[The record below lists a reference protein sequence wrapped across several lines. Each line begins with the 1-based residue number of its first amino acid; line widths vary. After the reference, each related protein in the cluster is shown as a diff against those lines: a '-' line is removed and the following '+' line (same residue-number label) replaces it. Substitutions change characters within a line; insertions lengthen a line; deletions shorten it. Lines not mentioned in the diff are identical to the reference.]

1 MCKKRNN
8 HVLHDIEKLTES
20 KSGLSE
26 EFNVSNFGY
35 IIEKY
40 ENDLKDFGKVCILN
54 AHLEIKGKTLNG
66 VCLEIFW
73 NYFKKNQ
80 NSKDRI
86 H

>member
-1 MCKKRNN
+1 MTIGGDAIMTNKKR
-8 HVLHDIEKLTES
+8 L
-20 KSGLSE
+20 GLSIPKVLYDKLLLKSE
-26 EFNVSNFGY
+26 
-35 IIEKY
+35 Y
-40 ENDLKDFGKVCILN
+40 E
-54 AHLEIKGKTLNG
+54 GKTLNG

>member
-1 MCKKRNN
+1 MNELVMIKRNN
-8 HVLHDIEKLTES
+8 VFTNSLIIAEGTNNEHRVVRRL
-20 KSGLSE
+20 
-26 EFNVSNFGY
+26 
-35 IIEKY
+35 IEKY

-54 AHLEIKGKTLNG
+54 AHLETKGKTLNG